1 MHAVARP
8 IHIPSCAPRPMS
20 EPGKLWIGSIVLECK
35 EFRRMIDFWNAALG
49 YEAREPPSGD
59 WVVLHDP
66 RSMGPNISLQKVPE
80 GPGRDYRF
88 HFDLYSSDPEGEV
101 QRLLGLGATM
111 REPARPDRDFV
122 TLADP
127 DGNPF
132 DVIDTRGFAFGQ
144 RTG

>member
-1 MHAVARP
+1 MP
-8 IHIPSCAPRPMS
+8 
-20 EPGKLWIGSIVLECK
+20 EPGRIWVGSIVVECK
-35 EFRRMIDFWNAALG
+35 EFERMFEFWTAALG
-49 YEAREPPSGD
+49 YEAREPPSED

-66 RSMGPNISLQKVPE
+66 HERGPNISLQKVAE
-80 GPGRDYRF
+80 GPSAEYRF

-101 QRLLGLGATM
+101 ERLLRLGATM
-111 REPARPDRDFV
+111 REPAQAGRDFV

-144 RTG
+144 RATTAAPR

>member
-1 MHAVARP
+1 M
-8 IHIPSCAPRPMS
+8 MN
-20 EPGKLWIGSIVLECK
+20 EPGHLWVGSIVMECK
-35 EFRRMIDFWNAALG
+35 DFLRMIAFWKAALG
-49 YEAREPPSGD
+49 YEARRPPSED

-66 RSMGPNISLQKVPE
+66 HEKGPNISLQKVPD
-80 GPGRDYRF
+80 GPGEDYRF
-88 HFDLYSSDPEGEV
+88 HFDLYSSMPEKEV

-111 REPARPDRDFV
+111 REPAQEDRDFV

-144 RTG
+144 RTE